1 MANGPV
7 ESSFEMPV
15 LDQAFFDRKPGL
27 DEETKAV
34 MRALFSET
42 QIVSVYD
49 YCDEDCDEDFPRRL
63 VMAPKK

>member
-27 DEETKAV
+27 DEETRAV
-34 MRALFSET
+34 MRALFSEIYICNT
-42 QIVSVYD
+42 FD
-49 YCDEDCDEDFPRRL
+49 YLDEYRDENPPRRL
-63 VMAPKK
+63 R